1 MLRWLLLRFAWL
13 LVTLFGV
20 TFVTFVMLDQAPV
33 DRAQLEAA
41 KRLEDGNFADL
52 SARDQAILKLR
63 ISYGLIDAET
73 LKPAP
78 LWQRYTRWLRNAA
91 TLHLAGPD
99 VDNAAFWRRIGEA
112 LPVSMLL
119 GFLGLLFALL
129 VGVPIGAWSGMNA
142 GSRRDRA
149 FSQAL
154 FVLAGVPEFL
164 MATMLLLVFSA
175 GWLGWFPSGGLRSNG
190 SENWTVFAQ
199 IMDFAWHLVL
209 PVFVMASGPLVLVA
223 RFLRDSVARVATTPF
238 AANLYAFGI
247 ETEVARWRLLRNGG
261 APLATLA
268 GSLLPMLVGG
278 SIIVENLFSLDG
290 LGHLAFRAV
299 HDQDQ
304 ATVMAL
310 VLFTSVATL
319 LALSASDLLHRLFDP
334 RVRLQA

>member
-1 MLRWLLLRFAWL
+1 MLRWLLLRLGWL

-20 TFVTFVMLDQAPV
+20 TFVTFVMLDLAPV

-41 KRLEDGNFADL
+41 KRLEDSNFSDL
-52 SARDQAILKLR
+52 SARDQAIIKLR

-73 LKPAP
+73 LQPAP
-78 LWQRYTRWLRNAA
+78 VWQRYCNWLRNASA
-91 TLHLAGPD
+91 LRLAGPNA
-99 VDNAAFWRRIGEA
+99 DNAAFRHRLGEA

-119 GFLGLLFALL
+119 GFLGLLVAILL
-129 VGVPIGAWSGMNA
+129 GVPLGAWSGMNA
-142 GSRRDRA
+142 GSRGDRLL
-149 FSQAL
+149 SQAL

-164 MATMLLLVFSA
+164 MAIILLLLFSG

-190 SENWTVFAQ
+190 SEHWTVFAQ
-199 IMDFAWHLVL
+199 IMDFVWHLVL
-209 PVFVMASGPLVLVA
+209 PVFVMASGPLVLIA

-238 AANLYAFGI
+238 AANLYAFGV
-247 ETEVARWRLLRNGG
+247 ETEVVRWRLLRNGG

-278 SIIVENLFSLDG
+278 SIVVENLFSLDG

-299 HDQDQ
+299 HEQDQ
-304 ATVMAL
+304 AMVMAI
-310 VLFTSVATL
+310 VLFTSIATL
-319 LALSASDLLHRLFDP
+319 LALSASDLLHRLVDP